1 MFIKY
6 LSAAKQSGSTP
17 YYKTIAKENY
27 MSKQVA
33 INQEEC
39 LGCEACVELCPE
51 IFGFDIDETKA
62 YVLMAEDGDEDCIEE
77 AIASCPAACIS
88 YE

>member
-1 MFIKY
+1 M
-6 LSAAKQSGSTP
+6 SA
-17 YYKTIAKENY
+17 
-27 MSKQVA
+27 QVA
-33 INQEEC
+33 IDQEEC

-62 YVLMAEDGDEDCIEE
+62 YVIMAEGGDEDCIEE
-77 AIASCPAACIS
+77 AMSSCPAGCIT